1 MNDFI
6 NFSVHGKLN
15 VRGSPNL
22 MLGDIIKKF
31 FCFKAVIKNRKNI
44 ISISSIVG
52 WWIPLKVF
60 NSESFVMSHEKTC
73 CISFID
79 ISNISAIERL

>member
-15 VRGSPNL
+15 VRGYCIN
-22 MLGDIIKKF
+22 IIKKF